1 VLVELHGASLK
12 VRVQRLLFVS
22 DPATRDWHRHP
33 LALLISVYF
42 DEDWELNGETPM
54 DVLKSFRDD
63 EPEPVVQEASDEA
76 VELLS
81 RKLEGSSS
89 KRSWT
94 GSGSSTTRRP
104 GEPVTQVDGP

>member
-1 VLVELHGASLK
+1 
-12 VRVQRLLFVS
+12 
-22 DPATRDWHRHP
+22 
-33 LALLISVYF
+33 VYF

-63 EPEPVVQEASDEA
+63 EPESVVQQASDEA

-81 RKLEGSSS
+81 RNLEGSSS

-104 GEPVTQVDGP
+104 TASLTGNGSSRWPRSSGPTGRRTVGAASRTAAQNTCFARKPDALLWW